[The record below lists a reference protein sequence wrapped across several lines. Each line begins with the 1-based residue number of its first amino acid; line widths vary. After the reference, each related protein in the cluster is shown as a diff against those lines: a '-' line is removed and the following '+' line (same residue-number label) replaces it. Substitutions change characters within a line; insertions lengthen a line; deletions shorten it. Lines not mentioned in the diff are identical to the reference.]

1 MRFETIT
8 EPSLELIVSLP
19 TRPTEA
25 VEKEVTLAQMPLKAD
40 ALHYLFSIFGPD
52 LFTDPNFIECISAIL
67 TIRADIASN
76 LMELKVEDWFSI
88 EKEQLKIMSRQ
99 LRTETADTSTLI
111 GRQHEENTL
120 FGRQL
125 KDT

>member
-1 MRFETIT
+1 MKFETIT
-8 EPSLELIVSLP
+8 EPSLELVVSLP
-19 TRPTEA
+19 ARPTEA
-25 VEKEVTLAQMPLKAD
+25 VEKEVTLAQMPLRAD
-40 ALHYLFSIFGPD
+40 VLRYLFSIFGPD
-52 LFTDPNFIECISAIL
+52 LYTDPTLIECISAIL
-67 TIRADIASN
+67 TVRADVASN
-76 LMELKVEDWFSI
+76 LMELQVDDWSSI